1 MWKRTWYMGLIIK
14 YPIIIITATVV
25 MMTGVDEITLLLAD
39 M

>member
-1 MWKRTWYMGLIIK
+1 MWKRTWYMGLIK